1 MAQLLA
7 TSTELLRKIT
17 QLEATQATY
26 PLPPVAAI
34 EYADIIPTYATD
46 NDIPLDA
53 VKVIHE
59 FNGDKKVY
67 HSWLMKQIEN
77 HQTTPKYA
85 DK

>member
-34 EYADIIPTYATD
+34 EC
-46 NDIPLDA
+46 IPLDA

-59 FNGDKKVY
+59 FTGDKKVY
-67 HSWLMKQIEN
+67 RSWLMKQIEN